1 MTKSEFID
9 FIKELGFKQTWQT
22 KPDSFS
28 LSTDVVGKPNQ
39 NYMALHDQ
47 LNIHIYD
54 DKELVQLSLSQMSSH
69 MIVGKNFGNFNLTT
83 FGEKND
89 FQLEIFISFVLGSFN
104 NKPLNILQFI
114 RDKKIKNILKE

>member
-1 MTKSEFID
+1 MKSQEFIE
-9 FIKELGFKQTWQT
+9 FIKELGFQQTWGSNSN
-22 KPDSFS
+22 SFS

-39 NYMALHDQ
+39 NYMAFHDQ
-47 LNIHIYD
+47 LNIHIDY

-69 MIVGKNFGNFNLTT
+69 MISGKNFGYFSLKT

-89 FQLEIFISFVLGSFN
+89 LQLELFLSFILGSFN
-104 NKPLNILQFI
+104 QRPKHIIQLM

>member
-1 MTKSEFID
+1 MRNQEFIE
-9 FIKELGFKQTWQT
+9 FIKELGFQQTWGSNSN
-22 KPDSFS
+22 SFS

-39 NYMALHDQ
+39 NYMAFHDQ
-47 LNIHIYD
+47 LNIHIDD

-69 MIVGKNFGNFNLTT
+69 MIAGKNFGNFNLTT

-104 NKPLNILQFI
+104 NKPLNIIQFI
-114 RDKKIKNILKE
+114 RDKKIKNVLKV

>member
-1 MTKSEFID
+1 MTKLEFID

-69 MIVGKNFGNFNLTT
+69 MIAGKNFGNFNLTT

>member
-1 MTKSEFID
+1 MRNQEFIE
-9 FIKELGFKQTWQT
+9 FIKELGFQQTWGSNSN
-22 KPDSFS
+22 SFS

-39 NYMALHDQ
+39 NYMAFHDQ
-47 LNIHIYD
+47 LNIHIDY

-69 MIVGKNFGNFNLTT
+69 MTSGKNFGYFSLKT

-89 FQLEIFISFVLGSFN
+89 LQLELFLSFILGSFN
-104 NKPLNILQFI
+104 QRPKHIIQLM

>member
-1 MTKSEFID
+1 MRNQEFIE
-9 FIKELGFKQTWQT
+9 FIKELGFQQTWGSNSN
-22 KPDSFS
+22 SFS

-39 NYMALHDQ
+39 NYMAFHDQ
-47 LNIHIYD
+47 LNIHIDD

-69 MIVGKNFGNFNLTT
+69 MTYGKNFGYFSLKT

-89 FQLEIFISFVLGSFN
+89 LQLELFLSFILGSFN
-104 NKPLNILQFI
+104 QRPKHIIQLM

>member
-1 MTKSEFID
+1 MRNQEFIE
-9 FIKELGFKQTWQT
+9 FIKELGFQQTWGSNSN
-22 KPDSFS
+22 SFS

-39 NYMALHDQ
+39 NYMTFHDQ
-47 LNIHIYD
+47 LNIHIDY

-69 MIVGKNFGNFNLTT
+69 MTSGKNFGYFSLKT

-89 FQLEIFISFVLGSFN
+89 LQLELFLSFILGSFN
-104 NKPLNILQFI
+104 QRPKHIIQLM